1 VQRQKDET
9 SVALEQKNL
18 GKPIVIGKE
27 RAVLSKQSIGIGYS
41 VIDSSILRSN
51 EMPFVR
57 IPERDSTRRKKLEK
71 ENRGKRTVVSVVSFA
86 QISLAA
92 LWTRIEASYL
102 DLWIMT
108 LSPKDVGEIVLVLVF
123 MTMFMWFGI

>member
-1 VQRQKDET
+1 M
-9 SVALEQKNL
+9 
-18 GKPIVIGKE
+18 
-27 RAVLSKQSIGIGYS
+27 
-41 VIDSSILRSN
+41 IDSPILRSY

-92 LWTRIEASYL
+92 LRTRIEVSYS
-102 DLWIMT
+102 DRWTMT
-108 LSPKDVGEIVLVLVF
+108 LSPKDVGGIVLVLVF